1 MRDAVIGV
9 VKNCDWP
16 YLRNYAI
23 SLSKCGFEG
32 DKVLFVDAS
41 VDPIAIAKLKEL
53 GFILPEY
60 APPSELNGKQFNSWE
75 DALAWGW
82 FGRWRFKP
90 VIDWLESPIGKI
102 GEMSICTRIQKYRN
116 IVWCDVRDVM
126 FQTDPSEWLTANV
139 TADVK
144 LFGASEGGPIKDQ
157 AFNANWVKRTSPKDW
172 EWMKEE
178 EICCSGTFAGEAQIM
193 LDVFKQM
200 YQLHLDVADPAAF
213 DQGLWN
219 FTARMPQFKKYFRI
233 PKMKEGFCATGW
245 PSKASTFMP
254 YTSDDPPT
262 WNWQDMVV
270 YAPDTGA
277 PFSIVHQYD
286 REPQWASQ
294 IRNIFQETDAPP
306 LILIGSCEAW
316 RHNGINQAARDT
328 WIKDLGDSFAYR
340 FVLGKECQNP
350 GPDELI
356 VDAPDGY
363 ATLPYKTKA
372 ARKWAT
378 DNGYGYTFHC
388 GADTY
393 VIASRFKMINYE
405 AYDYLGYCMDDGYR
419 LNSSRLVKFM
429 QGGAGF
435 WLSPKA
441 ASFIEKAEIPAW
453 VKFGDD
459 VWIGDV
465 LLGGES
471 PGLKCAHDS
480 GYWPRRA
487 LEKQI
492 PAHDYGD
499 VTWKALHL
507 SLWEGE
513 PKYEKQW
520 MYDAHALWGDR

>member
-245 PSKASTFMP
+245 PSKA
-254 YTSDDPPT
+254 
-262 WNWQDMVV
+262 
-270 YAPDTGA
+270 
-277 PFSIVHQYD
+277 
-286 REPQWASQ
+286 
-294 IRNIFQETDAPP
+294 
-306 LILIGSCEAW
+306 
-316 RHNGINQAARDT
+316 
-328 WIKDLGDSFAYR
+328 
-340 FVLGKECQNP
+340 
-350 GPDELI
+350 
-356 VDAPDGY
+356 
-363 ATLPYKTKA
+363 
-372 ARKWAT
+372 
-378 DNGYGYTFHC
+378 
-388 GADTY
+388 
-393 VIASRFKMINYE
+393 
-405 AYDYLGYCMDDGYR
+405 
-419 LNSSRLVKFM
+419 
-429 QGGAGF
+429 
-435 WLSPKA
+435 
-441 ASFIEKAEIPAW
+441 
-453 VKFGDD
+453 
-459 VWIGDV
+459 
-465 LLGGES
+465 
-471 PGLKCAHDS
+471 
-480 GYWPRRA
+480 
-487 LEKQI
+487 
-492 PAHDYGD
+492 
-499 VTWKALHL
+499 
-507 SLWEGE
+507 
-513 PKYEKQW
+513 
-520 MYDAHALWGDR
+520 